1 MGTAGALCIAL
12 TDAGRY
18 LLDLTKDFDYGQ
30 RHDQQG
36 HIVVQPNFDI
46 VFLSPAPLAEA
57 TIARFADR
65 KANGTGTLF
74 RITKK
79 SIFTAASCNMTAEQ
93 VLDTLRDI
101 CTKAIP
107 TNVTR
112 EVRDWFNQCGRVAIK
127 TTLLICC
134 PNAQVATR
142 VLAAGGKKLTPISD
156 TVVELADRKFKAPL
170 VKKLK
175 ETGVFVDQ
183 SSQPAVPKPKRR
195 RRRRQW

>member
-1 MGTAGALCIAL
+1 LLVIAL
-12 TDAGRY
+12 P
-18 LLDLTKDFDYGQ
+18 LQ
-30 RHDQQG
+30 R
-36 HIVVQPNFDI
+36 
-46 VFLSPAPLAEA
+46 
-57 TIARFADR
+57 
-65 KANGTGTLF
+65 
-74 RITKK
+74 
-79 SIFTAASCNMTAEQ
+79 
-93 VLDTLRDI
+93 
-101 CTKAIP
+101 
-107 TNVTR
+107 
-112 EVRDWFNQCGRVAIK
+112 
-127 TTLLICC
+127 